1 MENQEFQNYGQVYN
15 QMNDGGSAPSG
26 GKGLA
31 VASLVLGIVG
41 AVMGCCFYIVGIG
54 CGIAAIVMGAIAKKK
69 GQRGMATAGLI
80 LGIIATVI
88 YAGAWIFTII
98 YASTH
103 PEYMEN
109 YNRIMNSLLG
119 KK

>member
-31 VASLVLGIVG
+31 VASLICGILGIVG
-41 AVMGCCFYIVGIG
+41 GCCITYVGVG
-54 CGIAAIVMGAIAKKK
+54 LGIAAIVMGVVAKKK

-80 LGIIATVI
+80 LGIISTVL
-88 YAGAWIFTII
+88 AAAMII
-98 YASTH
+98 YNIWYISTH
-103 PEYMEN
+103 PGYMN
-109 YNRIMNSLLG
+109 DVSKMLNSLLG